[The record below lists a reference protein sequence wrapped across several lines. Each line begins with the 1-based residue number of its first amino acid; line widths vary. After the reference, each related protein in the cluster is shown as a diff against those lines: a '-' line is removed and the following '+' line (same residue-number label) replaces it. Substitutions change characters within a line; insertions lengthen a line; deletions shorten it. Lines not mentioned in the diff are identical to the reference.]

1 MPVPSTRL
9 PAWLRA
15 VPGLRWPWLLSVTG
29 VCSAAAGVG
38 TMAGEEESL
47 LWLLSLAPLL
57 PLLWVA
63 ASYGGKADPFAPVI
77 RSTPAGGLRLLLLR
91 TGAVLVISLPLL
103 LAAALVGVG
112 VSAWAAAWLVPSL
125 TLTLAALVL
134 GSYIGCLPS
143 ASATSA
149 GWAVLIA
156 ALWQLDM
163 RKDGQVRSPEI
174 VLLHVL
180 KNLLDA
186 SAQLI
191 WAVAAN
197 VLAVLLLLR
206 RHSFND
212 VRSR

>member
-1 MPVPSTRL
+1 M
-9 PAWLRA
+9 
-15 VPGLRWPWLLSVTG
+15 
-29 VCSAAAGVG
+29 CSAAAGVG
-38 TMAGEEESL
+38 TIAGEEESL

-63 ASYGGKADPFAPVI
+63 ASYGGRADPFAPVI

-134 GSYIGCLPS
+134 GSYIGCL
-143 ASATSA
+143 TSA
-149 GWAVLIA
+149 VWAALIA

-163 RKDGQVRSPEI
+163 RKDGQLRSPET
-174 VLLHVL
+174 VLLHTL

-186 SAQLI
+186 STQLI

-197 VLAVLLLLR
+197 VLGVLLLLR